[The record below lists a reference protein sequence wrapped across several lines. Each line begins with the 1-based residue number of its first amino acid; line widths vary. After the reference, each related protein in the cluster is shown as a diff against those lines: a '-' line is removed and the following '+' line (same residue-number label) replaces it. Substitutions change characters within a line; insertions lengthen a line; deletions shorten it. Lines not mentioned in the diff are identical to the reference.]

1 MISPSIM
8 VIFGATGDLT
18 HRKLMPS
25 LYSLYTDGVINDDFS
40 IVGFARRPYTPEK
53 FRDEL
58 STKVKRSKKI
68 DESSWEKFSHILSY
82 QQGKFEDE
90 HAYEALATILNDFDE
105 KHKAC
110 TNKLFYLATPPQ
122 YYETILD
129 NLKKSGLSIGCGT
142 PSVQLSGTSEGQ
154 GTLGWTK
161 ILIEKPFGKD
171 LQSARALDTKL
182 ASLFDERQVYRI
194 DHYLA
199 KETIQNI
206 LAFRFGNGI
215 FEPTWNKDY
224 VDHVQITMAETLGV
238 ETRGKFYDGVGALQD
253 VLQNHVLVMLALM
266 AMEQPRSFGGHD
278 IRDARAH
285 ILEKLQCMSAEEV
298 ATCVVRGQYEEG
310 SIEGTSVLAYKKEKD
325 IRPDSDTETFVALK
339 AYIDSDRW
347 RGVPWYLRTGKR
359 LAKDVVEISLV
370 FRQTCP
376 ILFKEVGCPE
386 TGNVLTIRI
395 APNEGIG
402 LRFIAKKPD
411 SEFKLTTVD
420 MDFDYDETFGAHAIG
435 DPYEKLLEDALH
447 GRRVL
452 FNRSDELE
460 ASWEFISSI
469 QQGWK
474 AHQTQIHPY
483 PAGSWGPKAAE
494 NLIKQDGREWV
505 V

>member
-18 HRKLMPS
+18 HRKLMPA
-25 LYSLYTDGVINDDFS
+25 LYSLYADGVINDDFS

-53 FRDEL
+53 FRSEL
-58 STKVKRSKKI
+58 ATKVKKSKKI
-68 DESSWEKFSHILSY
+68 DDAAWEKFSQILSY

-90 HAYEALATILNDFDE
+90 QAYEELATVLNAFDE

-129 NLKKSGLSIGCGT
+129 NLKKSGLSIGCGEKAD
-142 PSVQLSGTSEGQ
+142 PKAAGGEM
-154 GTLGWTK
+154 GWTK

-215 FEPTWNKDY
+215 FEPTWNSQY

-266 AMEQPRSFGGHD
+266 AMEQPKSFGGHD

-285 ILEKLQCMSAEEV
+285 VLEKLQCMSTEKV
-298 ATCVVRGQYEEG
+298 AQCVVRGQYASG
-310 SIEGTSVLAYKKEKD
+310 SIDGAQVPGYQEEKD
-325 IRPDSDTETFVALK
+325 IEPNSDTETFVALK
-339 AYIDSDRW
+339 AFIDNDRW
-347 RGVPWYLRTGKR
+347 RDVPWYLRTGKR
-359 LAKDVVEISLV
+359 LAQDVVEISLV

-402 LRFIAKKPD
+402 IRFIAKKPD

-420 MDFDYDETFGAHAIG
+420 MEFDYDETFGAHAIG

-469 QQGWK
+469 QNGWK
-474 AHQTQIHPY
+474 AIQTPVLPY
-483 PAGSWGPKAAE
+483 PAGTWGPKEAE
-494 NLIKQDGREWV
+494 DLIEKDGREWII
-505 V
+505 